1 MIQKVGI
8 LSDTHRS
15 CGDPAFTRAVR
26 SAFQDCQLI
35 AHAGDLT
42 DMRILNAFS
51 DKQVYAVHG
60 NMCNAATRDLLPE
73 SLTFSVGNY
82 LLSLCHS
89 HRAGHDREED
99 LLNRFAEADCI
110 IFGHTHQAV
119 IRRVGSILLINP
131 GSFRSTGRYGSH
143 GTYAILT
150 IAESGLSA
158 EIVQLSLPL

>member
-15 CGDPAFTRAVR
+15 SGDPAFTRAVR
-26 SAFQDCQLI
+26 SAFHDCELI

-42 DMRILNAFS
+42 DAGILSAFS

-60 NMCNAATRDLLPE
+60 NMCNAATRNLLPE
-73 SLTFSVGNY
+73 SLTFSVGSH
-82 LLSLCHS
+82 LLALCHS
-89 HRAGHDREED
+89 HRSGHDREVD

-119 IRRVGSILLINP
+119 IRRFGTILLINP
-131 GSFRSTGRYGSH
+131 GSFLGTGRYGSP
-143 GTYAILT
+143 GSYAILT
-150 IAESGLSA
+150 IAESSLNA
-158 EIVQLSLPL
+158 EIIELSWPL